1 MADNVFSSAQIRI
14 EAETTKAE
22 QALKDLR
29 GQMDQLGKSLDDLA
43 AKQKAAGDAGEEFG
57 RVNQSLGEVKKS
69 LKDVSDLMTV
79 LARLQAPITI
89 ARDFYQL
96 GNEITAVTEKLLGIP
111 DDVGRA
117 MSALADEDKSPV
129 QLLRQQIKELEK
141 EWLDGD
147 LVENFKRTFAKLEDA
162 LYGSDGMSAEADYD
176 KGFSE
181 RRRRLRESLANQE
194 GDALRAAAELAA
206 KKNELA
212 TKSTKERLQGEMQL
226 EIDAAKEKYKQ
237 FADLVIPGIRARKQ
251 AEIDALEEVAKKR
264 EELAERA
271 RQKELDEIAQ
281 RRDAYMNLIREQQAA
296 NQKLAEQAAE
306 AMTKALSQVASG
318 FGKMFESQLG
328 QMAFTIEGLA
338 ANVEKIANQR
348 RAAG

>member
-69 LKDVSDLMTV
+69 LKDVSDLMSV
-79 LARLQAPITI
+79 LAKLEAPVRI

-96 GNEITAVTEKLLGIP
+96 GTEIEAVAEKLLGIP
-111 DDVGRA
+111 DDVGAA
-117 MSALADEDKSPV
+117 MTALADEDKSPA
-129 QLLRQQIKELEK
+129 QLLRKQIKELEK
-141 EWLDGD
+141 EWLDGG
-147 LVENFKRTFAKLEDA
+147 VIEQWKRAGKVIQDA
-162 LYGSDGMSAEADYD
+162 LFGWSTEAEYDQRFSAQ
-176 KGFSE
+176 
-181 RRRRLRESLANQE
+181 RELLKKSLADQE
-194 GDALRAAAELAA
+194 SDALRAAAELAA